1 MRKPILYYVYI
12 KLWRI
17 CIFQWVLTLVDW
29 VGSPGLADNLSP
41 NVPIFHNIFQIID
54 LDASIKSKLTDISF
68 R

>member
-29 VGSPGLADNLSP
+29 ASSPGLADNLSP
-41 NVPIFHNIFQIID
+41 KVPIFHNIFQIID
-54 LDASIKSKLTDISF
+54 LDASIKSKLIDRSF